1 MIRFEQT
8 FDAAAL
14 DYDSSRPLYP
24 AALYTDL
31 LCHVPLTV
39 QSRVLEI
46 GLGTGKA
53 SEQILRTGCSL
64 TGLEPGNNLAAL
76 AAERLKGYANL
87 SLLNCTLQDY
97 AGEGAPFD
105 LIYAATAFHW
115 IEEEY
120 GYCKVFK
127 LLREGGSFAR
137 FAYHAGSDRSRPQLA
152 QQIESLYQQYM
163 RKGDKPSPPPKE
175 FGREDAEALAAVA
188 LRYGF
193 VEPRSFLYQM
203 TKDFSAEEY
212 LALLR
217 TYPDHMALPEQKR
230 EGLFA
235 GIANAIQQ
243 HGGTLTVF
251 YTVDMELAQKPE
263 KY

>member
-31 LCHVPLTV
+31 LRHVPLTA

-53 SEQILRTGCSL
+53 SEPILRTGCSL
-64 TGLEPGNNLAAL
+64 TGLEPGSNLEAL

-115 IEEEY
+115 IPEEY
-120 GYCKVFK
+120 GYRRVFE

-137 FAYHAGSDRSRPQLA
+137 FAYHAGSDRSRPRLA
-152 QQIESLYQQYM
+152 QQIEGLYQQYM

-203 TKDFSAEEY
+203 TKDFSA
-212 LALLR
+212 
-217 TYPDHMALPEQKR
+217 
-230 EGLFA
+230 
-235 GIANAIQQ
+235 
-243 HGGTLTVF
+243 
-251 YTVDMELAQKPE
+251 
-263 KY
+263 

>member
-14 DYDSSRPLYP
+14 EYDSSRPLYP

-31 LCHVPLTV
+31 LRHVPLTA

-53 SEQILRTGCSL
+53 SEPILRTGCSL

-120 GYCKVFK
+120 GYRRVFK
-127 LLREGGSFAR
+127 LLREGGSWR
-137 FAYHAGSDRSRPQLA
+137 Q
-152 QQIESLYQQYM
+152 
-163 RKGDKPSPPPKE
+163 
-175 FGREDAEALAAVA
+175 GREGSSG
-188 LRYGF
+188 RRRHSCF
-193 VEPRSFLYQM
+193 
-203 TKDFSAEEY
+203 
-212 LALLR
+212 
-217 TYPDHMALPEQKR
+217 
-230 EGLFA
+230 
-235 GIANAIQQ
+235 
-243 HGGTLTVF
+243 
-251 YTVDMELAQKPE
+251 
-263 KY
+263 

>member
-1 MIRFEQT
+1 MTSFEQT
-8 FDAAAL
+8 FDRAAL
-14 DYDSSRPLYP
+14 DYDSSRPQYP
-24 AALYTDL
+24 AALYADL
-31 LCHVPLTV
+31 LHDVPLTA

-53 SEQILRTGCSL
+53 SGPILQTGCSL
-64 TGLEPGNNLAAL
+64 TGLEPGGSLAAL
-76 AAERLKGYANL
+76 AAERLKGFPNL

-115 IEEEY
+115 LPEEY
-120 GYCKVFK
+120 GYRRVLE

-137 FAYHAGSDRSRPQLA
+137 FAYHAGCDRSRPQLA
-152 QQIESLYQQYM
+152 KEIESLYQQYM

-175 FGREDAEALAAVA
+175 FGRADAEALAGAA
-188 LRYGF
+188 LQYGF
-193 VEPRSFLYQM
+193 VKPRSFLYWM
-203 TKDFSAEEY
+203 KKDFSAGEY

-217 TYPDHMALPEQKR
+217 TYPDHMALPERDR

-235 GIANAIQQ
+235 GIANAIQKY
-243 HGGTLTVF
+243 GGTLTVF
-251 YTVDMELAQKPE
+251 YTVDMELAQKPARN
-263 KY
+263 

>member
-31 LCHVPLTV
+31 LRHVPLTA

-53 SEQILRTGCSL
+53 SEPILRTGCSL

-105 LIYAATAFHW
+105 L
-115 IEEEY
+115 
-120 GYCKVFK
+120 
-127 LLREGGSFAR
+127 
-137 FAYHAGSDRSRPQLA
+137 
-152 QQIESLYQQYM
+152 M
-163 RKGDKPSPPPKE
+163 
-175 FGREDAEALAAVA
+175 
-188 LRYGF
+188 
-193 VEPRSFLYQM
+193 
-203 TKDFSAEEY
+203 
-212 LALLR
+212 
-217 TYPDHMALPEQKR
+217 
-230 EGLFA
+230 
-235 GIANAIQQ
+235 
-243 HGGTLTVF
+243 
-251 YTVDMELAQKPE
+251 
-263 KY
+263 

>member
-31 LCHVPLTV
+31 LRHVPLTA
-39 QSRVLEI
+39 QSCVLEI

-53 SEQILRTGCSL
+53 SEPILRTGCSL
-64 TGLEPGNNLAAL
+64 TGLEPGSNLAVL

-115 IEEEY
+115 IPEEY
-120 GYCKVFK
+120 GYRRVFK

-137 FAYHAGSDRSRPQLA
+137 FAYHAGGDRSRPQLA
-152 QQIESLYQQYM
+152 QQIEGLYQQYM

-203 TKDFSAEEY
+203 TKDFSVEEY

-217 TYPDHMALPEQKR
+217 T
-230 EGLFA
+230 
-235 GIANAIQQ
+235 
-243 HGGTLTVF
+243 
-251 YTVDMELAQKPE
+251 
-263 KY
+263 

>member
-14 DYDSSRPLYP
+14 DYDSNRPPYP
-24 AALYTDL
+24 AALYADL
-31 LCHVPLTV
+31 LRHVPLTA

-53 SEQILRTGCSL
+53 SEPILRTGCSL
-64 TGLEPGNNLAAL
+64 TGLEPGSNLEAL

-120 GYCKVFK
+120 GYRRVFE

-152 QQIESLYQQYM
+152 QEIALYEK
-163 RKGDKPSPPPKE
+163 RNNKKE
-175 FGREDAEALAAVA
+175 D
-188 LRYGF
+188 
-193 VEPRSFLYQM
+193 Q
-203 TKDFSAEEY
+203 
-212 LALLR
+212 
-217 TYPDHMALPEQKR
+217 
-230 EGLFA
+230 
-235 GIANAIQQ
+235 
-243 HGGTLTVF
+243 
-251 YTVDMELAQKPE
+251 VDN
-263 KY
+263 